1 MNDACRED
9 NMISCIHERLN
20 FIYSLSENV
29 YKSLK
34 NEMELKALYNY
45 YNGHYIKIN
54 DKYEYQKYPV
64 PVISIEG
71 KGDIGFNIDGVWI
84 EFFIDRE
91 TFYKANIEELI
102 NKYDVEI
109 YGGNNCLIDFYSDGK
124 SVEDLFSDIE
134 NSDEEIIGISIY
146 LKDTKYNNIKDA
158 FFEVCSLLN
167 M

>member
-1 MNDACRED
+1 MGA
-9 NMISCIHERLN
+9 IPYYL
-20 FIYSLSENV
+20 V

-91 TFYKANIEELI
+91 TIQI
-102 NKYDVEI
+102 
-109 YGGNNCLIDFYSDGK
+109 G
-124 SVEDLFSDIE
+124 FS
-134 NSDEEIIGISIY
+134 
-146 LKDTKYNNIKDA
+146 
-158 FFEVCSLLN
+158 
-167 M
+167 

>member
-1 MNDACRED
+1 MKDTFMEH

-84 EFFIDRE
+84 EFLLIEKHFIR
-91 TFYKANIEELI
+91 LI
-102 NKYDVEI
+102 
-109 YGGNNCLIDFYSDGK
+109 
-124 SVEDLFSDIE
+124 
-134 NSDEEIIGISIY
+134 
-146 LKDTKYNNIKDA
+146 LKNW
-158 FFEVCSLLN
+158 
-167 M
+167 